1 MCSFSACFCVK
12 QKTAYELRIIDWS
25 SDVCSSDLWSA
36 GLRLH
41 MEKQC
46 AMWAN
51 RTASIE
57 HNVDALGTANMKLYS
72 PEERAALAI
81 MMGNMEQLLGQV
93 EDEPGPLI
101 KAVLARLD
109 TALRAYDLFIA
120 RSDSCPPA

>member
-1 MCSFSACFCVK
+1 MIRPPPRF
-12 QKTAYELRIIDWS
+12 T
-25 SDVCSSDLWSA
+25 
-36 GLRLH
+36 
-41 MEKQC
+41 
-46 AMWAN
+46 
-51 RTASIE
+51 RTATRFPDPTHFRSNLTASTE
-57 HNVDALGTANMKLYS
+57 HNVDALGTANIKLYS

-81 MMGNMEQLLGQV
+81 MRGNMEQLRGQV